1 MNYTFEFLFCPKS
14 NMLPQ
19 QIKINDSYT
28 INPVIYNN
36 ESYTAVQVGNKIFL
50 NRFKGSINMGTTGY
64 YSDSEFCPEGFK
76 IPLKEDFESVVKQL
90 GKNAYSVFTDPN
102 GFGMEQETYYL
113 TNTKGQK
120 QFNKIMMYLE
130 DKKIKFIDDSLSKK
144 TVCRCILDIYS
155 LKLNYTN
162 NKGDINMNQK
172 TVFTIENNNLN
183 GYLWKI
189 GDNIFTTKSIE
200 YTFIKSGR
208 HPIEF
213 WGNLINGETI
223 YYCDYVFVKKL
234 PVSSSQQYD
243 DSKVKII
250 ETDFKMTYDAMLHFQ
265 HSNSPV
271 APRIDGGYYISFTD
285 ETKILH
291 ILSYDKDD
299 NLIKDFNTTE
309 AAYPFDIISTDYGF
323 AIYLLDADDNWHSYL
338 SLYNKKFELVNKIQ
352 IMNNKGNNRSIDSN
366 INKQIIR
373 YDRSGTPVFGMRFM
387 YRPEGGKLTYSRGR
401 IFLIFCH
408 YNDFLERG
416 GHTGDTVVTFNDAL
430 QDMDFGFT
438 WGTSHS
444 LIQSAT
450 FDEYY
455 FWTAALG
462 DAVPEGISVIHTS
475 KADIANEDVFYYDP
489 INKKYNQRYYGGKN
503 NLAGYIKGDAN
514 GRADGKLGGILYF
527 EKYKL
532 YCLIYAKTPNNSTDE
547 KNGKNIIYIT
557 TWKFELK
564 NETFT
569 DIKTTEVKV
578 FENETIMN
586 VRAGKYGDDKVFIIY
601 SEKPQNSKDWGWGYL
616 DMGTIPHLYIID
628 ISTLKKIK
636 DNIKLD
642 KLTMNTNE
650 DLKTFNDGVLIWAAT
665 NKEGKLIIHK
675 VGIPL
680 LNEKYDDINYILTKD
695 DLVKEKDDDEKNSF
709 FSTKVI
715 IIAVVIFT
723 LLLIIAIY
731 MLLRCLFSKKT
742 TEDVNSLPEE
752 KLTD

>member
-1 MNYTFEFLFCPKS
+1 MK
-14 NMLPQ
+14 
-19 QIKINDSYT
+19 
-28 INPVIYNN
+28 VILQFKL
-36 ESYTAVQVGNKIFL
+36 EIRFFL
-50 NRFKGSINMGTTGY
+50 NRFKGRIITSTNGY
-64 YSDSEFCPEGFK
+64 YSDSEFCPKGFK
-76 IPLKEDFESVVKQL
+76 IPIKEDFESVIKQL
-90 GKNAYSVFTDPN
+90 GKKAYSVFTDPN
-102 GFGMEQETYYL
+102 GFNMETGIYYL
-113 TNTKGQK
+113 TNTKGQGD
-120 QFNKIMMYLE
+120 FTKIMMYLE
-130 DKKIKFIDDSLSKK
+130 DKNIKFKDTVPFGD
-144 TVCRCILDIYS
+144 TVCRCILDIYP
-155 LKLNYTN
+155 LKLNYSN
-162 NKGDINMNQK
+162 NKGEINMNQK
-172 TVFTIENNNLN
+172 IIISIDNNYLN

-200 YTFIKSGR
+200 YTFKKSGR

-213 WGNLINGETI
+213 WGTLINGETI
-223 YYCDYVFVKKL
+223 YYCDYIFTKKL
-234 PVSSSQQYD
+234 AVSSSQQYD

-250 ETDFKMTYDAMLHFQ
+250 ETDFKMAYNPIIHFQ
-265 HSNSPV
+265 FSNSPV
-271 APRIDGGYYISFTD
+271 APRINGGYYISFTD
-285 ETKILH
+285 ESTILH
-291 ILSYDKDD
+291 ILSYDKED
-299 NLIKDFNTTE
+299 NLIKDFNTKE
-309 AAYPFDIISTDYGF
+309 KAYPFDIVATDYGF
-323 AIYLLDADDNWHSYL
+323 AIYLLDADDSSHSYL
-338 SLYNKKFELVNKIQ
+338 SLYNRNFELVNKIQ
-352 IMNNKGNNRSIDSN
+352 IMNNTVRNFNVDSN
-366 INKQIIR
+366 INNQIIR
-373 YDRSGTPVFGMRFM
+373 YDNNGKPVFGMNFM
-387 YRPEGGKLTYSRGR
+387 YRSEGGKLAYSRGR
-401 IFLIFCH
+401 IFLIFSH
-408 YNDFLERG
+408 YNDFTNQG
-416 GHTGDTVVTFNDAL
+416 PHTGDSTVTFNDAL
-430 QDMDFGFT
+430 QDMDFGSN

-450 FDEYY
+450 FDDYY
-455 FWTAALG
+455 FLTAALG
-462 DAVPEGISVIHTS
+462 DGDPEGIRVIYTS
-475 KADIANEDVFYYDP
+475 KADIINDSVFYYDP
-489 INKKYNQRYYGGKN
+489 INKKYNQRYFREYD
-503 NLAGYIKGDAN
+503 NLDWYIKGYRN

-527 EKYKL
+527 EKYNL
-532 YCLIYAKTPNNSTDE
+532 YCLIYAKIPNNSNDD

-564 NETFT
+564 NETFS
-569 DIKTTEVKV
+569 DIKTIEIKV
-578 FENETIMN
+578 FENQTIMN